1 METMKNLINHL
12 SKMSACEL
20 DEILDKRDSDIFDS
34 AWCSANAEIPDS
46 EIRLDTKEIFIELS
60 EATECHE
67 VCSYISDDLELIN
80 KAQIASYKSEFI
92 QYLEKCYEQGVVPCE
107 WQS

>member
-12 SKMSACEL
+12 SKMSASEL

-46 EIRLDTKEIFIELS
+46 EIRLDTKEIFIEFF
-60 EATECHE
+60 
-67 VCSYISDDLELIN
+67 SYFLL
-80 KAQIASYKSEFI
+80 KR
-92 QYLEKCYEQGVVPCE
+92 YESLLC
-107 WQS
+107 